1 MKRLSYCWLFIGL
14 ISAVNCYSFDLFDPE
29 RGKEKPPEP
38 AKPAPNLFNV
48 QKKAEPEPPP
58 PPPKGP
64 QKDFVLL
71 GTSRIGNNYS
81 AVLQAPDGKTFVQRL
96 VNNKETAIE
105 GYPGYALLS
114 VTTKNVKITYPE
126 DAPCQVSKIPK
137 GVNCTSG
144 GKQARLDLMRKDAIA
159 APPPPAPVAQQA
171 AANGTD
177 AQNDNPLAAMLSAN
191 QRELT
196 PEEKQKRE
204 EELERRRE
212 IYKNFKRQ
220 VIKDED
226 VPPGMRVV
234 RTPFGDR
241 LVPDNR

>member
-1 MKRLSYCWLFIGL
+1 MKRLSYGWLVIGL
-14 ISAVNCYSFDLFDPE
+14 ISAMNCYGFDLFDPE

-38 AKPAPNLFNV
+38 TTPAPNLFNIP
-48 QKKAEPEPPP
+48 KKEVEPPPP

-71 GTSRIGNNYS
+71 GTSRIGDKYS

-96 VNNKETAIE
+96 VNNAATPIE
-105 GYPGYALLS
+105 GYPGYELLN

-137 GVNCTSG
+137 GVNCYSG
-144 GKQARLDLMRKDAIA
+144 GKQARLDLMRKDAIDA
-159 APPPPAPVAQQA
+159 PPPPPAPVAQQIPQDVDP
-171 AANGTD
+171 NE
-177 AQNDNPLAAMLSAN
+177 NPLAAMLSAN

-196 PEEKQKRE
+196 PEEMQKRE